1 MTYSH
6 GERLALT
13 KTIDDLV
20 SDKSEFCLIENIRI
34 VLEIDDV
41 LLIKA
46 RNLNDEVRQ
55 AIIDNMTKAKKKWF
69 FDSVLNDNCN
79 DQVIQPTVSNI
90 FEKLLNSLSIGS
102 EKV

>member
-13 KTIDDLV
+13 KTVDDLIT
-20 SDKSEFCLIENIRI
+20 DKSEFCLLENIRI
-34 VLEIDDV
+34 ILDVDDV

-46 RNLNDEVRQ
+46 RDLNDDLRI
-55 AIIDNMTKAKKKWF
+55 AIIDNMTMAKKKAF
-69 FDSVLNDNCN
+69 IDSILSKISDANI
-79 DQVIQPTVSNI
+79 IQTREPKA
-90 FEKLLNSLSIGS
+90 FQRLLKSLSITI

>member
-13 KTIDDLV
+13 KTVDDLIT
-20 SDKSEFCLIENIRI
+20 DKSEFGLLENIRI
-34 VLEIDDV
+34 ILDVDDV

-46 RNLNDEVRQ
+46 RDLNDDLRI
-55 AIIDNMTKAKKKWF
+55 AIIDNMTMAKKKAF
-69 FDSVLNDNCN
+69 IDSILSKISDANI
-79 DQVIQPTVSNI
+79 IQTREPKE
-90 FEKLLNSLSIGS
+90 FQRLLKSLSITI

>member
-13 KTIDDLV
+13 KTVDDLIT
-20 SDKSEFCLIENIRI
+20 DKSEFGLLENIRI
-34 VLEIDDV
+34 ILDVDDV

-46 RNLNDEVRQ
+46 RDLNDDLRI
-55 AIIDNMTKAKKKWF
+55 AIIDNMTMAKKKAF
-69 FDSVLNDNCN
+69 IDSILSKISDANI
-79 DQVIQPTVSNI
+79 IQTREPKT
-90 FEKLLNSLSIGS
+90 FQRLLKSLSITI